1 MKYHKI
7 VAELLTH
14 CDSTTQ
20 GSDSWDIETNG
31 ELRLAWTEEYVV
43 QNATQ
48 IYKDLLNME
57 TAVNTAIQQFRGLE
71 CAAEAHAE
79 RLRQALQ

>member
-7 VAELLTH
+7 VAELLAH

-20 GSDSWDIETNG
+20 DSDSWDIEING

-43 QNATQ
+43 ENAVQ
-48 IYKDLLNME
+48 IYKDLLGLE
-57 TAVNTAIQQFRGLE
+57 TAVNTAIQQFRSLE

-79 RLRQALQ
+79 RLRQAQQ